1 MSASIFW
8 YDFETTGIDPYSDRA
23 IQVAGLRTNEQLEE
37 VGEPLNIY
45 CRLSDDILP
54 HPMSSLITGIMPQ
67 TLQDQG
73 LSEVEFIQRLHEQM
87 IVPQTCS
94 AGFNSLRFD
103 DEMTRATL
111 YRNFYDPYAREWQ
124 GGNSRWDLI
133 DVMRCT
139 WALRPDGINWP
150 EHEGRVS
157 FKLERFTEA
166 NQIEH
171 GQAHDALA
179 DVRAT
184 IAAARLLRDRQPK
197 LFDYLYGLRRKDA
210 LQARIRLMQP
220 ILHVSGMFSVERHC
234 LAPVLPLAWHPTNR
248 NALIV
253 YDLHAD
259 VTPLLECDAQTLKAR
274 LYTRHVDLPEGALPV
289 ALKLIHINKSPV
301 IAPLTVLRDEDTQR
315 LAFDHEL
322 LQRNYKLLSD
332 RRSDWQDKLDQI
344 YQETRAFAEQDI
356 EQQLYN
362 GFLGPRDRQLC
373 NKLRLAAP
381 EQLQA
386 EQWPFDDARL
396 IELLFRYRARH
407 YPQTLNREEQQQ
419 WTRFCRARLTGEQC
433 GAPLT
438 VPDYLTAYAEL
449 SEIEQA
455 HPAVQAWRQY
465 VQQLQQRYQLPS

>member
-1 MSASIFW
+1 MTASIFW
-8 YDFETTGIDPYSDRA
+8 YDFETTGIDPHSDRA
-23 IQVAGLRTNEQLEE
+23 IQVAGIRTNEQLEE

-45 CRLSDDILP
+45 CQLSDDILP
-54 HPMSSLITGIMPQ
+54 HPMSSLITGILPQ
-67 TLQDQG
+67 TLHEQG
-73 LSEVEFIQRLHEQM
+73 LSEIEFIERLHEQM
-87 IVPQTCS
+87 SVPQTCS

-133 DVMRCT
+133 DVLRCT
-139 WALRPDGINWP
+139 WALRPEGIVWP
-150 EHEGRVS
+150 EQDGRVT
-157 FKLERFTEA
+157 FRLERFTEA

-171 GQAHDALA
+171 GQAHDALS

-184 IAAARLLRDRQPK
+184 IAAARLLRERQPK

-210 LQARIRLMQP
+210 VQARIRLMQP
-220 ILHVSGMFSVERHC
+220 MLHVSGKFSVERHC

-274 LYTRHVDLPEGALPV
+274 LYTRHADLPEGELPV

-301 IAPLTVLRDEDTQR
+301 IAPLNVLRDEDSQR
-315 LAFDHEL
+315 LAFDHDL
-322 LQRNYKLLSD
+322 LQRNYQLLSD
-332 RRSDWQDKLDQI
+332 RRADWQDKLDTI

-362 GFLGPRDRQLC
+362 GFFGSRDRQLS

-381 EQLQA
+381 EQLQP
-386 EQWPFDDARL
+386 ERWPFDDARL
-396 IELLFRYRARH
+396 SELLFRYRGRH
-407 YPQTLNREEQQQ
+407 YLHTLSSEEQQQ
-419 WTRFCRARLTGEQC
+419 WTAFCRARLTGEHN

-438 VPDYLTAYAEL
+438 LPDYLTAYTEL
-449 SEIEQA
+449 SEVDRA

-465 VQQLQQRYQLPS
+465 VQDLQQRYQL